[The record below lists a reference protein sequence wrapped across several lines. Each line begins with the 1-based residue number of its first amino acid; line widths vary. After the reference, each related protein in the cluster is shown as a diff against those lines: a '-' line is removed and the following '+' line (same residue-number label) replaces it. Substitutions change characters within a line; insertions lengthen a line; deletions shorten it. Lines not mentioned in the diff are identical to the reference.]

1 MCDIVRPIMMRLLRL
16 SPKYIQ
22 EFGVEMG
29 RIEGM
34 CLSNIEQDPVYK
46 YYTHTNVKGEKNS

>member
-1 MCDIVRPIMMRLLRL
+1 MMRLLRL